1 MVVRPGPL
9 TYTLMKKKLL
19 FPILFASLLTIS
31 ACNNQP
37 SGNPASSSSEPV
49 VETARKVLKASL
61 SKDTV
66 EAGYSSKVITDV
78 EGVSYRS
85 DNESIATVDKDGNI
99 KTDEPGMAYITVS
112 KEGYFDRV
120 LKLFVDEYDTL
131 DYLVEG
137 FEFGPAI
144 VGVKLN
150 FPAKVKKADLQGK
163 QFVVKTNKSNRTVT
177 SVDLCD
183 QEGQIIT
190 ADESNYVRISLEMRY
205 SGWGPTDGASCFTY
219 ANNVNNWTAGIT
231 AEAQL
236 ASGQTLKVGDDEY
249 DSSFKF
255 NVIRS
260 RISLSTRDWGEA
272 KSHTAEGYTLTY
284 KDYQTDALR
293 EDGVLNPLVIWL
305 HGMGEGGTDPDIAL
319 LGNDVTALGEEEIQS
334 HFVKGKQKGAYV
346 LAAQTPTM
354 WMNSGTGQNN
364 GGTGHSIYTKSL
376 KSLIDKYI
384 ADNGDIDTN
393 RIFIGGCSNGGYM
406 TMEMAITYGNY
417 FRAFY
422 PCCEA
427 YSDSFVTDEDIQ
439 KLKDLP
445 MWFIH
450 AANDQTVN
458 ANNFVIPTYQR
469 LNAAGAKDLHFSY
482 FTDVRGTD
490 GNPQGN
496 SYQGHYSWI
505 YIFRDEVEFDQED
518 PNNIAAPSNKVVK
531 DAEGNALNLFDWM
544 EAKK

>member
-1 MVVRPGPL
+1 
-9 TYTLMKKKLL
+9 MKKKLL

-37 SGNPASSSSEPV
+37 GGVTSSGSSEPV
-49 VETARKVLKASL
+49 VETARKILKASL

-112 KEGYFDRV
+112 KQGYFDRV
-120 LKLFVDEYDTL
+120 LKLFVDEYDTI

-219 ANNVNNWTAGIT
+219 ANSVNNWTNNIT
-231 AEAQL
+231 VEAQL

-249 DSSFKF
+249 TSAFKF
-255 NVIRS
+255 NAIRS
-260 RISLSTRDWGEA
+260 RIVLSTRDWGEA

-334 HFVKGKQKGAYV
+334 RFVKGKQKGAYV
-346 LAAQTPTM
+346 LAAQTPTY
-354 WMNSGTGQNN
+354 WMNSGTGSINN
-364 GGTGHSIYTKSL
+364 GVGHSIYTKSL

-393 RIFIGGCSNGGYM
+393 RIYVGGCSNGGYM
-406 TMEMAITYGNY
+406 TMEMAVTYGNF

-450 AANDQTVN
+450 AANDTTVN
-458 ANNFVIPTYQR
+458 PENFTLATYKR
-469 LNAAGAKDLHFSY
+469 LKDAGAKDVHLSY
-482 FTDVRGTD
+482 FVDVRGTD

-496 SYQGHYSWI
+496 NYQGHYSWI
-505 YIFRDEVEFDQED
+505 YIFRDEVALDQAD
-518 PNNIAAPSNKVVK
+518 YNHIVAPSTEAVK
-531 DAEGNALNLFDWM
+531 DAKGNTVNLFDWM
-544 EAKK
+544 EAMK

>member
-1 MVVRPGPL
+1 
-9 TYTLMKKKLL
+9 MKKKLIL
-19 FPILFASLLTIS
+19 PILAASLLMLG
-31 ACNNQP
+31 ACNN
-37 SGNPASSSSEPV
+37 SSSPATSSEEPPV
-49 VETARKVLKASL
+49 TTARRILKASL
-61 SKDTV
+61 SEDTV
-66 EAGYSSKVITDV
+66 EAGAKSKVVTEV
-78 EGVSYRS
+78 EGVSFRS
-85 DNESIATVDKDGNI
+85 SDEDIATVDKDGNI
-99 KTDEPGMAYITVS
+99 KTDEPGMAYITVT

-120 LKLFVDEYDTL
+120 LKLFVDEYDTI

-150 FPAKVKKADLQGK
+150 FPEKVKASDLQGK
-163 QFVVKTNKSNRTVT
+163 QFTVKTNRSNRTVT

-183 QEGQIIT
+183 QEGQIINAT
-190 ADESNYVRISLEMRY
+190 ESHYVRISLEIRY
-205 SGWGPTDGASCFTY
+205 SGWGVQDGAGCFTY
-219 ANNVNNWTAGIT
+219 ANNVNNWTSNIT
-231 AEAQL
+231 CEAAL
-236 ASGQTLKVGDDEY
+236 ASGQTLQVGDDTY
-249 DSSFKF
+249 TSSNKF

-260 RISLSTRDWGEA
+260 RIVLSTRDWGEA

-284 KDYQTDALR
+284 KEYQTDAMR

-319 LGNDVTALGEEEIQS
+319 LGNDVTALGESKIQA
-334 HFVKGKQKGAYV
+334 HFVKGEQKGAYV

-354 WMNSGTGQNN
+354 WMNSGTGSNN

-376 KSLIDKYI
+376 KSLIDNYI
-384 ADNGDIDTN
+384 QENGDIDTK
-393 RIFIGGCSNGGYM
+393 RIYVGGCSNGGYM
-406 TMEMAITYGNY
+406 TMEMAITYGNF

-469 LNAAGAKDLHFSY
+469 LKAAGAKDLHFSY
-482 FTDVRGTD
+482 FVDVRGTD

-505 YIFRDEVEFDQED
+505 YIFRDEVALDQAD
-518 PNNIAAPSNKVVK
+518 PNNIAAPSTEPVK
-531 DAEGNALNLFDWM
+531 DANGNTVNLFDWM
-544 EAKK
+544 EAMK

>member
-1 MVVRPGPL
+1 MVGRPGPL

-37 SGNPASSSSEPV
+37 GGVTSSGSSEPV
-49 VETARKVLKASL
+49 VETARKVLRASL

-112 KEGYFDRV
+112 KQGYFDRV
-120 LKLFVDEYDTL
+120 LKLFVDEYDTI

-163 QFVVKTNKSNRTVT
+163 QFTVKTNRSNRTVT

-219 ANNVNNWTAGIT
+219 ANSVNNWTNNIT
-231 AEAQL
+231 VEAQL

-249 DSSFKF
+249 TSAFKF
-255 NVIRS
+255 NAIRS
-260 RISLSTRDWGEA
+260 RIVLSTRDWGEA

-354 WMNSGTGQNN
+354 WMNSGTGSINN
-364 GGTGHSIYTKSL
+364 GVGHSIYTKTL

-393 RIFIGGCSNGGYM
+393 RIFVGGCSNGGYM
-406 TMEMAITYGNY
+406 TMEMAVTYGNF

-450 AANDQTVN
+450 AANDTTVD
-458 ANNFVIPTYQR
+458 ATNFVIPTYQR
-469 LNAAGAKDLHFSY
+469 LKAAGAKDLHFSY

-496 SYQGHYSWI
+496 NYQGHYSWI
-505 YIFRDEVEFDQED
+505 YIFRDEVALDQAD
-518 PNNIAAPSNKVVK
+518 PNNIAAPSTEAVK
-531 DAEGNALNLFDWM
+531 DAEGNNLNLFDWM

>member
-1 MVVRPGPL
+1 MVGRPGPL

-31 ACNNQP
+31 ACDNQP
-37 SGNPASSSSEPV
+37 GAVTSSGSSEPV
-49 VETARKVLKASL
+49 VETARKVLRASL

-112 KEGYFDRV
+112 KQGYFDRV
-120 LKLFVDEYDTL
+120 LKLFVDEYDTI

-163 QFVVKTNKSNRTVT
+163 QFTVKTNRSNRTVT

-219 ANNVNNWTAGIT
+219 ANSVNNWTNNIT
-231 AEAQL
+231 VEAQL

-249 DSSFKF
+249 TSAFKF
-255 NVIRS
+255 NAIRS
-260 RISLSTRDWGEA
+260 RIVLSTRDWGEA

-354 WMNSGTGQNN
+354 WMNSGTGSINN
-364 GGTGHSIYTKSL
+364 GVGHSIYTKTL

-393 RIFIGGCSNGGYM
+393 RIFVGGCSNGGYM
-406 TMEMAITYGNY
+406 TMEMAVTYGNF

-450 AANDQTVN
+450 AANDTTVD
-458 ANNFVIPTYQR
+458 ATNFVIPTYQR
-469 LNAAGAKDLHFSY
+469 LKAAGAKDLHFSY

-496 SYQGHYSWI
+496 NYQGHYSWI
-505 YIFRDEVEFDQED
+505 YIFRDEVQYDQAD
-518 PNNIAAPSNKVVK
+518 PNNIAAPSTEAVK
-531 DAEGNALNLFDWM
+531 DAEGNNLNLFDWM

>member
-1 MVVRPGPL
+1 MVGRPGPL

-37 SGNPASSSSEPV
+37 GGATSSGSSEPV
-49 VETARKVLKASL
+49 VETARKVLRASL

-120 LKLFVDEYDTL
+120 LKLFVDEYDTI

-163 QFVVKTNKSNRTVT
+163 QFTVKTNRSNRTVT

-219 ANNVNNWTAGIT
+219 ANSVNNWTNNIT
-231 AEAQL
+231 VEAQL

-249 DSSFKF
+249 TSAFKF
-255 NVIRS
+255 NAIRS
-260 RISLSTRDWGEA
+260 RIVLSTRDWGEA

-354 WMNSGTGQNN
+354 WMNSGTGSINN
-364 GGTGHSIYTKSL
+364 GVGHSIYTKTL

-393 RIFIGGCSNGGYM
+393 RIFVGGCSNGGYM
-406 TMEMAITYGNY
+406 TMEMAVTYGNF

-450 AANDQTVN
+450 AANDTTVD
-458 ANNFVIPTYQR
+458 ATNFVIPTYQR
-469 LNAAGAKDLHFSY
+469 LKAAGAKDLHFSY

-496 SYQGHYSWI
+496 NYQGHYSWI
-505 YIFRDEVEFDQED
+505 YIFRDEVALDQAD
-518 PNNIAAPSNKVVK
+518 PNNIAAPSTEAVK
-531 DAEGNALNLFDWM
+531 DAEGNNLNLFDWM

>member
-1 MVVRPGPL
+1 
-9 TYTLMKKKLL
+9 MKKKLL

-37 SGNPASSSSEPV
+37 GGNTTSSSNEPV
-49 VETARKVLKASL
+49 VEAARKILKASL

-66 EAGYSSKVITDV
+66 EAGFSSKVITDV

-85 DNESIATVDKDGNI
+85 DNEDVATVDKDGNI
-99 KTDEPGMAYITVS
+99 TTDEPGMAHITVS

-120 LKLFVDEYDTL
+120 LKLFVDEYDTI

-163 QFVVKTNKSNRTVT
+163 QFTVKTNKSNRTVT

-205 SGWGPTDGASCFTY
+205 SGWGPADGASCFTY
-219 ANNVNNWTAGIT
+219 ANSVNNWTNNIT

-236 ASGQTLKVGDDEY
+236 ASGQTLNVGDETY

-255 NVIRS
+255 NAIRS
-260 RISLSTRDWGEA
+260 RIVLSTRDWGEA

-346 LAAQTPTM
+346 LAAQTPTY
-354 WMNSGTGQNN
+354 WMNSGTGSINN
-364 GGTGHSIYTKSL
+364 GVGHSIYTKSL

-393 RIFIGGCSNGGYM
+393 RIFVGGCSNGGYM
-406 TMEMAITYGNY
+406 TMEMAVTYGNF

-427 YSDSFVTDEDIQ
+427 YSDSFVEDSDIA

-445 MWFIH
+445 IWYIH
-450 AANDQTVN
+450 AANDTTVD
-458 ANNFVIPTYQR
+458 ATQFVIPTYQR
-469 LNAAGAKDLHFSY
+469 LIRAGAKDVHFSY
-482 FTDVRGTD
+482 FTDVRGTQ
-490 GNPQGN
+490 GNPAGN
-496 SYQGHYSWI
+496 NYMGHYSWI

-518 PNNIAAPSNKVVK
+518 PENIAAPSNKVVK
-531 DAEGNALNLFDWM
+531 NASGQAMNLFDWM
-544 EAKK
+544 EDKK

>member
-1 MVVRPGPL
+1 MVGRPGPL

-37 SGNPASSSSEPV
+37 GGVTSSGSSEPV
-49 VETARKVLKASL
+49 VETARKILRASL

-120 LKLFVDEYDTL
+120 LKLFVDEYDTI

-163 QFVVKTNKSNRTVT
+163 QFTVKTNRSNRTVT

-219 ANNVNNWTAGIT
+219 ANSVNNWTNNIT
-231 AEAQL
+231 VEAQL

-249 DSSFKF
+249 TSAFKF
-255 NVIRS
+255 NAIRS
-260 RISLSTRDWGEA
+260 RIVLSTRDWGEA

-354 WMNSGTGQNN
+354 WMNSGTGSINN
-364 GGTGHSIYTKSL
+364 GVGHSIYTKTL

-393 RIFIGGCSNGGYM
+393 RIFVGGCSNGGYM
-406 TMEMAITYGNY
+406 TMEMAVTYGNF

-450 AANDQTVN
+450 AANDTTVD
-458 ANNFVIPTYQR
+458 ATNFVIPTYQR
-469 LNAAGAKDLHFSY
+469 LKAAGAKDLHFSY

-496 SYQGHYSWI
+496 NYQGHYSWI
-505 YIFRDEVEFDQED
+505 YIFRDEVALDQAD
-518 PNNIAAPSNKVVK
+518 PNNIAAPSTEAVK
-531 DAEGNALNLFDWM
+531 DAEGNNLNLFDWM

>member
-1 MVVRPGPL
+1 
-9 TYTLMKKKLL
+9 MKKKLFL
-19 FPILFASLLTIS
+19 PFLVSSLMMSMVLTACGGTQQESKPIGSD
-31 ACNNQP
+31 
-37 SGNPASSSSEPV
+37 SSSVPTEQV
-49 VETARKVLKASL
+49 TGERKVLKASIEKPIL
-61 SKDTV
+61 EIGKRT
-66 EAGYSSKVITDV
+66 KVITDV

-85 DNESIATVDKDGNI
+85 SDTEIATVDASGNI
-99 KTDEPGMAYITVS
+99 KAVEMGMAYITVS

-120 LKLFVDEYDTL
+120 LKFFVDEYETV

-137 FEFGPAI
+137 LEIGPAI

-150 FPAKVKKADLQGK
+150 LDGLVKKSDLSK
-163 QFVVKTNKSNRTVT
+163 ATFAVKTNGSNREIE
-177 SVDLCD
+177 SIDLCNEEGELVEGL
-183 QEGQIIT
+183 QESHYIRFNL
-190 ADESNYVRISLEMRY
+190 SY
-205 SGWGPTDGASCFTY
+205 STNSWGVNGGASCFTY
-219 ANNVNNWTAGIT
+219 ANNVNNWTSNIRAEVSLTAGELIT
-231 AEAQL
+231 TEDTYNTTTHKL
-236 ASGQTLKVGDDEY
+236 LIST
-249 DSSFKF
+249 
-255 NVIRS
+255 IRS
-260 RISLSTRDWGEA
+260 RIVLSTKDWGEA
-272 KSHTAEGYTLTY
+272 KSHTSDGYTLTY
-284 KDYQTDALR
+284 KGYETDVLR
-293 EDGVLNPLVIWL
+293 EDGVKNPLIIWL

-319 LGNDVTALGEEEIQS
+319 LGNDVTELGNPQIQS

-354 WMNSGTGQNN
+354 WMNSGTGSINN
-364 GGTGHSIYTKSL
+364 GVGHSIYTKTL

-393 RIFIGGCSNGGYM
+393 RIFVGGCSNGGYM
-406 TMEMAITYGNY
+406 TMEMAVTYGNF

-450 AANDQTVN
+450 AANDTTVD
-458 ANNFVIPTYQR
+458 ATNFVIPTYQR
-469 LNAAGAKDLHFSY
+469 LKAAGAKDLHFSY

-496 SYQGHYSWI
+496 NYQGHYSWI
-505 YIFRDEVEFDQED
+505 YIFRDEVQYDQAD
-518 PNNIAAPSNKVVK
+518 PNNIAAPSTEEVK
-531 DAEGNALNLFDWM
+531 DAEGHALNLFDWM

>member
-1 MVVRPGPL
+1 MVHSEPSYL
-9 TYTLMKKKLL
+9 KTMNKKLL
-19 FPILFASLLTIS
+19 PLAFSSLALILGVA
-31 ACNNQP
+31 ACGGNNQG
-37 SGNPASSSSEPV
+37 SNSSSEPQQ
-49 VETARKVLKASL
+49 ETARKILKASL
-61 SKDTV
+61 KKDTV
-66 EAGYSSKVITDV
+66 EAGAKTSVVSEV

-85 DNESIATVDKDGNI
+85 SDETVAIVDKDGNI
-99 KTDEPGMAYITVS
+99 KTEDPGMAYITIT

-150 FPAKVKKADLQGK
+150 FPEKVKKEDLQGK

-183 QEGQIIT
+183 QEGQIINAT
-190 ADESNYVRISLEMRY
+190 ESHYVRISLEMKY
-205 SGWGPTDGASCFTY
+205 SGWGPADGASCFTY
-219 ANNVNNWTAGIT
+219 ANNVNNWTVGIT
-231 AEAQL
+231 AEAAL
-236 ASGQTLKVGDDEY
+236 ADGQTLKVGEDTY
-249 DSSFKF
+249 TSANKF
-255 NVIRS
+255 NYIRS
-260 RISLSTRDWGEA
+260 RIVLSTRDWGEA

-284 KDYQTDALR
+284 KEYQTDAMR

-319 LGNDVTALGEEEIQS
+319 LGNDVTALGEKKIQD
-334 HFVKGKQKGAYV
+334 HFVKGKQQGAYV

-354 WMNSGTGQNN
+354 WMNSGTGSNN
-364 GGTGHSIYTKSL
+364 GGTGHSIYTKTL
-376 KSLIDKYI
+376 KSLIDNYI
-384 ADNGDIDTN
+384 KENGDIDTN
-393 RIFIGGCSNGGYM
+393 RIYVGGCSNGGYM
-406 TMEMAITYGNY
+406 TMEMAVTYGNF

-439 KLKDLP
+439 KLKDFP

-469 LNAAGAKDLHFSY
+469 LKEAGAKDLHFSY

-505 YIFRDEVEFDQED
+505 YIFRDEVEFDQAD
-518 PNNIAAPSNKVVK
+518 PNNIKAPSDQPVK
-531 DAEGNALNLFDWM
+531 DKDGNTVNLFDWM
-544 EAKK
+544 ESMK

>member
-1 MVVRPGPL
+1 MVGRPGPL

-37 SGNPASSSSEPV
+37 GGVTSSGSSEPV
-49 VETARKVLKASL
+49 VETARKVLRASL

-85 DNESIATVDKDGNI
+85 DNENIATVDKDGNI

-112 KEGYFDRV
+112 KQGYFDRV
-120 LKLFVDEYDTL
+120 LKLFVDEYDTI

-163 QFVVKTNKSNRTVT
+163 QFTVKTNRSNRTVT

-205 SGWGPTDGASCFTY
+205 SGWGPADGASCFTY
-219 ANNVNNWTAGIT
+219 ANSVNNWTNNIT

-236 ASGQTLKVGDDEY
+236 ASGQTLKVGDETY

-255 NVIRS
+255 NAIRS
-260 RISLSTRDWGEA
+260 RIVLSTRDWGEA

-354 WMNSGTGQNN
+354 WMNSGTGSINN
-364 GGTGHSIYTKSL
+364 GVGHSIYTKTL

-393 RIFIGGCSNGGYM
+393 RIFVGGCSNGGYM
-406 TMEMAITYGNY
+406 TMEMAVTYGNF

-450 AANDQTVN
+450 AANDTTVD
-458 ANNFVIPTYQR
+458 ATNFVIPTYQR
-469 LNAAGAKDLHFSY
+469 LKAAGAKDLHFSY

-496 SYQGHYSWI
+496 NYQGHYSWI
-505 YIFRDEVEFDQED
+505 YIFRDEVALDQAD
-518 PNNIAAPSNKVVK
+518 PNNIAAPSTEEVK
-531 DAEGNALNLFDWM
+531 DAEGHALNLFDWM

>member
-1 MVVRPGPL
+1 MVGRPGPL

-37 SGNPASSSSEPV
+37 GGVTSSGSSEPV
-49 VETARKVLKASL
+49 VETARKVLRASL

-120 LKLFVDEYDTL
+120 LKLFVDEYDTI

-163 QFVVKTNKSNRTVT
+163 QFTVKTNRSNRTVT

-219 ANNVNNWTAGIT
+219 ANNVNNWTNNIT
-231 AEAQL
+231 VEAQL

-249 DSSFKF
+249 TSAFKF
-255 NVIRS
+255 NAIRS
-260 RISLSTRDWGEA
+260 RIVLSTRDWGEA

-354 WMNSGTGQNN
+354 WMNSGTGSINN
-364 GGTGHSIYTKSL
+364 GVGHSIYTKTL

-393 RIFIGGCSNGGYM
+393 RIFVGGCSNGGYM
-406 TMEMAITYGNY
+406 TMEMAVTYGNF

-450 AANDQTVN
+450 AANDTTVD
-458 ANNFVIPTYQR
+458 ATNFVIPTYQR
-469 LNAAGAKDLHFSY
+469 LKAAGAKDLHFSY

-496 SYQGHYSWI
+496 NYQGHYSWI
-505 YIFRDEVEFDQED
+505 YIFRDEVALDQAD
-518 PNNIAAPSNKVVK
+518 PNNIAAPSTEAVK
-531 DAEGNALNLFDWM
+531 DAEGNNLNLFDWM

>member
-1 MVVRPGPL
+1 MVGRPGPL

-37 SGNPASSSSEPV
+37 GGVTSSGSSEPV
-49 VETARKVLKASL
+49 VETARKVLRASL

-85 DNESIATVDKDGNI
+85 DNENIATVDKDGNI

-112 KEGYFDRV
+112 KQGYFDRV
-120 LKLFVDEYDTL
+120 LKLFVDEYDTI

-163 QFVVKTNKSNRTVT
+163 QFTVKTNRSNRTVT

-219 ANNVNNWTAGIT
+219 ANSVNNWTNNIT
-231 AEAQL
+231 VEAQL

-249 DSSFKF
+249 TSAFKF
-255 NVIRS
+255 NAIRS
-260 RISLSTRDWGEA
+260 RIVLSTRDWGEA

-354 WMNSGTGQNN
+354 WMNSGTGSINN
-364 GGTGHSIYTKSL
+364 GVGHSIYTKTL

-393 RIFIGGCSNGGYM
+393 RIFVGGCSNGGYM
-406 TMEMAITYGNY
+406 TMEMAVTYGNF

-450 AANDQTVN
+450 AANDTTVD
-458 ANNFVIPTYQR
+458 ATNFVIPTYQR
-469 LNAAGAKDLHFSY
+469 LKAAGAKDLHFSY

-496 SYQGHYSWI
+496 NYQGHYSWI
-505 YIFRDEVEFDQED
+505 YIFRDEVQYDQAD
-518 PNNIAAPSNKVVK
+518 PNNITAPSTEAVK
-531 DAEGNALNLFDWM
+531 DAEGNNLNLFDWM

>member
-1 MVVRPGPL
+1 MHKI
-9 TYTLMKKKLL
+9 MKKKLL
-19 FPILFASLLTIS
+19 FPLVFASLLTLS
-31 ACNNQP
+31 ACGGSNNGSNGANSDSQP
-37 SGNPASSSSEPV
+37 A

-61 SKDTV
+61 RKDTV
-66 EAGYSSKVITDV
+66 ESGSSSSVITEV
-78 EGVSYRS
+78 QGVTYRS
-85 DNESIATVDKDGNI
+85 SNEDVATVDQNGNI
-99 KTDEPGMAYITVS
+99 RTDLPGMAYITVS

-120 LKLFVDEYDTL
+120 LKIFVDEYDTI

-163 QFVVKTNKSNRTVT
+163 QFTVKTNKSNRTIT

-183 QEGQIIT
+183 QEGQIID
-190 ADESNYVRISLEMRY
+190 AEESRYVRLSLSFSY
-205 SGWGPTDGASCFTY
+205 SGWGVESGASCFTY
-219 ANNVNNWTAGIT
+219 ANNVNNWTANIT
-231 AEAQL
+231 AEAAL
-236 ASGQTLKVGDDEY
+236 ASGQTLQVGDETY
-249 DSSFKF
+249 DSNNKF
-255 NVIRS
+255 NFIRS
-260 RISLSTRDWGEA
+260 RIVLSTRDWGEA

-284 KDYQTDALR
+284 KEYQTDAMR

-319 LGNDVTALGEEEIQS
+319 LGNDVTALGEKEIQS

-364 GGTGHSIYTKSL
+364 GGTGHSIYTTSL
-376 KSLIDKYI
+376 KSLIDNYI
-384 ADNGDIDTN
+384 AENGDIDTN

-406 TMEMAITYGNY
+406 TMEMAITYGNF

-427 YSDSFVTDEDIQ
+427 YSDSFVTNEDIQ
-439 KLKDLP
+439 KLKDFP

-469 LNAAGAKDLHFSY
+469 LIAAGGQDIHFSY
-482 FTDVRGTD
+482 FVDVRGTD
-490 GNPQGN
+490 GNPNGN

-505 YIFRDEVEFDQED
+505 YIFRDEVALDQAD
-518 PNNIAAPSNKVVK
+518 PTNISAPSNKAVK
-531 DAEGNALNLFDWM
+531 DAQGNTVNLFDWM
-544 EAKK
+544 EAMKQLIEFL

>member
-1 MVVRPGPL
+1 
-9 TYTLMKKKLL
+9 MKKKILL
-19 FPILFASLLTIS
+19 PILAASLLMLG
-31 ACNNQP
+31 ACNNAPAQ
-37 SGNPASSSSEPV
+37 SGSQSSDEPA
-49 VETARKVLKASL
+49 VETARKILKASL

-66 EAGYSSKVITDV
+66 EAGIKSKVITDV

-85 DNESIATVDKDGNI
+85 DNEDVAKVDKDGNI
-99 KTDEPGMAYITVS
+99 TTDEPGMAHITVS

-150 FPAKVKKADLQGK
+150 FEGKVKKADLQGK
-163 QFVVKTNKSNRTVT
+163 QFVVKTNRSNRTVK

-183 QEGQIIT
+183 QEGQIID
-190 ADESNYVRISLEMRY
+190 AEESNYVRISLEMRY

-219 ANNVNNWTAGIT
+219 ANSVNNWTNGIT
-231 AEAQL
+231 VEAQL

-249 DSSFKF
+249 TSSFKF
-255 NVIRS
+255 NTIRS
-260 RISLSTRDWGEA
+260 RIVLSTRDWGEA

-334 HFVKGKQKGAYV
+334 HFIKGKQKGAYV
-346 LAAQTPTM
+346 LAAQTPTY
-354 WMNSGTGQNN
+354 WMNSGTGSIN
-364 GGTGHSIYTKSL
+364 GGVGHSIYTKSL

-393 RIFIGGCSNGGYM
+393 RIYVGGCSNGGYM
-406 TMEMAITYGNY
+406 TMEMAVTYGNF

-427 YSDSFVTDEDIQ
+427 YSDSFVTEEDIQ

-450 AANDQTVN
+450 AANDTTVN
-458 ANNFVIPTYQR
+458 PDNFTLATYKR
-469 LNAAGAKDLHFSY
+469 LKDAGAKDVHLSY
-482 FTDVRGTD
+482 FVDVRGTD

-496 SYQGHYSWI
+496 NYQGHYSWI
-505 YIFRDEVEFDQED
+505 YIFRDEVALDQAD
-518 PNNIAAPSNKVVK
+518 YNHIVAPSTEAVK
-531 DAEGNALNLFDWM
+531 DAQGNTVNLFDWM
-544 EAKK
+544 EAMK

>member
-1 MVVRPGPL
+1 
-9 TYTLMKKKLL
+9 MKKKIL
-19 FPILFASLLTIS
+19 FPFVFASLLTLS
-31 ACNNQP
+31 ACGGSKTNPGGDGSDSQP
-37 SGNPASSSSEPV
+37 AV
-49 VETARKVLKASL
+49 QTARQVLKASL

-66 EAGYSSKVITDV
+66 ESGASSKVVTEV
-78 EGVSYRS
+78 QGVTYRS
-85 DNESIATVDKDGNI
+85 SDEDVATVDQNGNI
-99 KTDEPGMAYITVS
+99 RTDLPGMAYITVS
-112 KEGYFDRV
+112 KQGYFDRV
-120 LKLFVDEYDTL
+120 LKIFVDEYDTI

-163 QFVVKTNKSNRTVT
+163 QFTVKTNKSNRTVT

-183 QEGQIIT
+183 QEGQIID
-190 ADESNYVRISLEMRY
+190 AEESRYVRLSLSFSY
-205 SGWGPTDGASCFTY
+205 SGWLESGASCFTY
-219 ANNVNNWTAGIT
+219 ANNVNNWTANIT
-231 AEAQL
+231 AEAAL
-236 ASGQTLKVGDDEY
+236 ASGQTLKVGDETY
-249 DSSFKF
+249 DSSNRF
-255 NVIRS
+255 NFIRS
-260 RISLSTRDWGEA
+260 RIVLSTRDWGEA
-272 KSHTAEGYTLTY
+272 KSHTAEGHTLTY
-284 KDYQTDALR
+284 KEYQTDAMR

-305 HGMGEGGTDPDIAL
+305 HGMGEGGVDPDIAL
-319 LGNDVTALGEEEIQS
+319 LGNDVTALGEQEIQS

-364 GGTGHSIYTKSL
+364 GGTGHSIYTASL
-376 KSLIDKYI
+376 KSLIDNYI
-384 ADNGDIDTN
+384 AENGDIDTN

-406 TMEMAITYGNY
+406 TMEMAITYGNF

-427 YSDSFVTDEDIQ
+427 YSDSFVTNEDIQ
-439 KLKDLP
+439 KLKDFP

-469 LNAAGAKDLHFSY
+469 LIAAGAQDVHFSY
-482 FTDVRGTD
+482 FVDVRGTD
-490 GNPQGN
+490 GNPNGN

-505 YIFRDEVEFDQED
+505 YIFRDEVELDQAD
-518 PNNIAAPSNKVVK
+518 PNNISAPSTKEVK
-531 DAEGNALNLFDWM
+531 DAQNNKVNLFDWM
-544 EAKK
+544 EAMK

>member
-1 MVVRPGPL
+1 
-9 TYTLMKKKLL
+9 MKKKVLL
-19 FPILFASLLTIS
+19 PLAISSLALLLGAT
-31 ACNNQP
+31 ACNGGGDNSTHAK
-37 SGNPASSSSEPV
+37 SGSEPQQ
-49 VETARKVLKASL
+49 ETARKILKASL
-61 SKDTV
+61 SKDVV
-66 EAGYSSKVITDV
+66 ESGSHSKVISEV
-78 EGVSYRS
+78 EGVTYRS
-85 DNESIATVDKDGNI
+85 SDEDIATVKADGTI
-99 KTDEPGMAYITVS
+99 STDLPGMAYITVS

-120 LKLFVDEYDTL
+120 LKLFVDEYDTI

-144 VGVKLN
+144 IGLKLN
-150 FPAKVKKADLQGK
+150 FPEKVKKADLQGVT
-163 QFVVKTNKSNRTVT
+163 FSAKTNRSNRNIT

-183 QEGQIIT
+183 PEGQIIN
-190 ADESNYVRISLEMRY
+190 AEESHYVRLTLEMRY
-205 SGWGPTDGASCFTY
+205 SGWGAQDGASPFTY
-219 ANNVNNWTAGIT
+219 ANNVNNWTNGIT
-231 AEAQL
+231 VEASI
-236 ASGQTLKVGDDEY
+236 ASGSLKVGEETY
-249 DSSFKF
+249 EAGRKF
-255 NVIRS
+255 SVIRS

-319 LGNDVTALGEEEIQS
+319 LGNDVTALGEEKIQS

-354 WMNSGTGQNN
+354 WMNSGTGSNN

-376 KSLIDKYI
+376 KALIDKYI
-384 ADNGDIDTN
+384 QDNGDIDTK
-393 RIFIGGCSNGGYM
+393 RIYVGGCSNGGYM
-406 TMEMAITYGNY
+406 TMEMAITYGNF

-445 MWFIH
+445 IWFIH
-450 AANDQTVN
+450 AANDSTVN

-469 LNAAGAKDLHFSY
+469 LKAAGAKDLHFSY

-505 YIFRDEVEFDQED
+505 YIFRDEVEFDQAD
-518 PNNIAAPSNKVVK
+518 PENIKAPSDQPVK
-531 DAEGNALNLFDWM
+531 DAQGNVVNLFDWM
-544 EAKK
+544 ESMK

>member
-1 MVVRPGPL
+1 MVGRPGPL

-37 SGNPASSSSEPV
+37 GGVTSSGSSEPV
-49 VETARKVLKASL
+49 VETARKILRASL

-112 KEGYFDRV
+112 KQGYFDRV
-120 LKLFVDEYDTL
+120 LKLFVDEYDTI

-163 QFVVKTNKSNRTVT
+163 QFTVKTNRSNRTVT

-219 ANNVNNWTAGIT
+219 ANNVNNWTNNIT
-231 AEAQL
+231 VEAQL

-249 DSSFKF
+249 TSAFKF
-255 NVIRS
+255 NAIRS
-260 RISLSTRDWGEA
+260 RIVLSTRDWGEA

-354 WMNSGTGQNN
+354 WMNSGTGSINN
-364 GGTGHSIYTKSL
+364 GVGHSIYTKTL

-393 RIFIGGCSNGGYM
+393 RIFVGGCSNGGYM
-406 TMEMAITYGNY
+406 TMEMAVTYGNF

-450 AANDQTVN
+450 AANDTTVD
-458 ANNFVIPTYQR
+458 ATNFVIPTYQR
-469 LNAAGAKDLHFSY
+469 LKAAGAKDLHFSY

-496 SYQGHYSWI
+496 NYQGHYSWI
-505 YIFRDEVEFDQED
+505 YIFRDEVALDQAD
-518 PNNIAAPSNKVVK
+518 PNNIAAPSTEAVK
-531 DAEGNALNLFDWM
+531 DAEGNNLNLFDWM

>member
-1 MVVRPGPL
+1 MVRRPGPL

-31 ACNNQP
+31 ACNGQPGGNQT
-37 SGNPASSSSEPV
+37 SGSSEPV
-49 VETARKVLKASL
+49 VEAARKILKASL

-66 EAGYSSKVITDV
+66 EAGFSSKVITDV
-78 EGVSYRS
+78 EGVTYRS

-112 KEGYFDRV
+112 KQGYFDRV
-120 LKLFVDEYDTL
+120 LKLFVDEYDTI

-183 QEGQIIT
+183 QEGQIIA

-205 SGWGPTDGASCFTY
+205 SGWGPSDGASCFTY
-219 ANNVNNWTAGIT
+219 ANSVNNWTNNIT
-231 AEAQL
+231 VEAQL
-236 ASGQTLKVGDDEY
+236 ASGQTLKVGDDTY
-249 DSSFKF
+249 DSAFKF
-255 NVIRS
+255 NAIRS
-260 RISLSTRDWGEA
+260 RIVLSTRDWGEA

-319 LGNDVTALGEEEIQS
+319 LGNDVTALGEEQIQS

-354 WMNSGTGQNN
+354 WMNSGTGSINN
-364 GGTGHSIYTKSL
+364 GVGHSIYTKTL

-393 RIFIGGCSNGGYM
+393 RIFVGGCSNGGYM
-406 TMEMAITYGNY
+406 TMEMAVTYGNF

-450 AANDQTVN
+450 AANDTTVD
-458 ANNFVIPTYQR
+458 ATNFVIPTYQR
-469 LNAAGAKDLHFSY
+469 LKAAGAKDLHFSY

-496 SYQGHYSWI
+496 NYQGHYSWI
-505 YIFRDEVEFDQED
+505 YIFRDEVALDQAD
-518 PNNIAAPSNKVVK
+518 PTNISAPSTEAVK
-531 DAEGNALNLFDWM
+531 DAEGNSLNLFDWM

>member
-1 MVVRPGPL
+1 MVGRPGPL

-31 ACNNQP
+31 ACNGQP
-37 SGNPASSSSEPV
+37 GGNTSSGSSEPV
-49 VETARKVLKASL
+49 VETARKILKASL

-66 EAGYSSKVITDV
+66 EAGFSSKVITDV
-78 EGVSYRS
+78 EGVTFRS
-85 DNESIATVDKDGNI
+85 DNEDIATVDKDGNI

>member
-1 MVVRPGPL
+1 
-9 TYTLMKKKLL
+9 MKKKLL
-19 FPILFASLLTIS
+19 LPLAFAALFVLGG
-31 ACNNQP
+31 CNNTANG
-37 SGNPASSSSEPV
+37 STSSSEPA
-49 VETARKVLKASL
+49 VETARKILKASL

-66 EAGYSSKVITDV
+66 EAGAKSKVVTED
-78 EGVSYRS
+78 EGVTFRS
-85 DNESIATVDKDGNI
+85 SDESIAKVDKDGNI
-99 KTDEPGMAYITVS
+99 KTDEPGMAYITAS

-120 LKLFVDEYDTL
+120 LKLFVDEYDTI

-150 FPAKVKKADLQGK
+150 FPEKVKKADLQGK
-163 QFVVKTNKSNRTVT
+163 QFTVKTNRSNRTVK

-190 ADESNYVRISLEMRY
+190 GDESHYVRISLEMRY
-205 SGWGPTDGASCFTY
+205 STFGPADGASCFTY
-219 ANNVNNWTAGIT
+219 ANSVNNWTNNIT

-236 ASGQTLKVGDDEY
+236 ASGQTLKVGEETY

-255 NVIRS
+255 NAIRS
-260 RISLSTRDWGEA
+260 RIVLSTRDWGEA

-284 KDYQTDALR
+284 KDYQTDTLR

-319 LGNDVTALGEEEIQS
+319 LGNDVTALGEEKIQS
-334 HFVKGKQKGAYV
+334 HFVKGQQKGAYV
-346 LAAQTPTM
+346 LAAQTPTY
-354 WMNSGTGQNN
+354 WMNSGTGSINN
-364 GGTGHSIYTKSL
+364 GVGHSIYTKSL

-384 ADNGDIDTN
+384 ADNGDIDTK
-393 RIFIGGCSNGGYM
+393 RIYIGGCSNGGYM
-406 TMEMAITYGNY
+406 TMEMAVTYGNF

-422 PCCEA
+422 TCCEA

-450 AANDQTVN
+450 AANDTTVDP
-458 ANNFVIPTYQR
+458 NNFTLATYKR
-469 LNAAGAKDLHFSY
+469 LKAAGTKDLHLSY
-482 FTDVRGTD
+482 YVDVRGTD

-496 SYQGHYSWI
+496 NYQGHYSWI
-505 YIFRDEVEFDQED
+505 YIFRDEVALDQAD
-518 PNNIAAPSNKVVK
+518 PNNIKAPSTEVVK
-531 DAEGNALNLFDWM
+531 DANGNTVNLFDWM
-544 EAKK
+544 ESMK

>member
-1 MVVRPGPL
+1 MVGRPGPL

-31 ACNNQP
+31 ACNGQPGGNQT
-37 SGNPASSSSEPV
+37 SGSSEPV
-49 VETARKVLKASL
+49 VETARKILKASL

-66 EAGYSSKVITDV
+66 EVGFSSKVITDV

-85 DNESIATVDKDGNI
+85 DNEDVATVDKDGNI
-99 KTDEPGMAYITVS
+99 TTDEPGMAYITVS
-112 KEGYFDRV
+112 KQGYFDRV

-150 FPAKVKKADLQGK
+150 FEGKVKKGDLQGK
-163 QFVVKTNKSNRTVT
+163 QFVVKTNRSNRTVK

-183 QEGQIIT
+183 QEGQIID
-190 ADESNYVRISLEMRY
+190 AEESRYVRISLEMRY
-205 SGWGPTDGASCFTY
+205 SGWGPSDGASCFTY
-219 ANNVNNWTAGIT
+219 ANSVNNWTDNIT

-249 DSSFKF
+249 TSSFKF
-255 NVIRS
+255 STIRS
-260 RISLSTRDWGEA
+260 RIVLSTRDWGEA

-334 HFVKGKQKGAYV
+334 HFIKGKQKGAYV
-346 LAAQTPTM
+346 LAAQTPTY
-354 WMNSGTGQNN
+354 WMNSGTGSINN
-364 GGTGHSIYTKSL
+364 GVGHSIYTKTL

-384 ADNGDIDTN
+384 ADNGDIDMN
-393 RIFIGGCSNGGYM
+393 RIYVGGCSNGGYM
-406 TMEMAITYGNY
+406 TMEMAVTYGNF

-450 AANDQTVN
+450 AANDTTVN
-458 ANNFVIPTYQR
+458 PDNFTLATYKR
-469 LNAAGAKDLHFSY
+469 LKDAGAKDVHLSY
-482 FTDVRGTD
+482 FVDVRGTD

-496 SYQGHYSWI
+496 NYQGHYSWI
-505 YIFRDEVEFDQED
+505 YIFRDEVALDQAD
-518 PNNIAAPSNKVVK
+518 YNHIVAPSTEAVK
-531 DAEGNALNLFDWM
+531 DAQGNTVNLFDWM
-544 EAKK
+544 EAMK

>member
-1 MVVRPGPL
+1 
-9 TYTLMKKKLL
+9 MKKKY
-19 FPILFASLLTIS
+19 ILPLAFAALLTLG
-31 ACNNQP
+31 ACNTNSP
-37 SGNPASSSSEPV
+37 SKLESKEPV
-49 VETARKVLKASL
+49 VETARKILKASL

-66 EAGYSSKVITDV
+66 EAGSKTKVVSEV
-78 EGVSYRS
+78 EGVTFRS
-85 DNESIATVDKDGNI
+85 SDEAVATVDKDGNV

-120 LKLFVDEYDTL
+120 LKLFVDEYDTI

-137 FEFGPAI
+137 FEYGPAI

-150 FPAKVKKADLQGK
+150 FPEKVKKADLQGK
-163 QFVVKTNKSNRTVT
+163 QFVVKTNKSNRTVQ

-183 QEGQIIT
+183 QEGQIID
-190 ADESNYVRISLEMRY
+190 ASESHYVRISLETRY
-205 SGWGPTDGASCFTY
+205 SGWGPADGASCFTY
-219 ANNVNNWTAGIT
+219 ANNVNNWTANIT
-231 AEAQL
+231 VEAFL
-236 ASGQTLKVGDDEY
+236 ASGNTLTVGSDTYSDAN
-249 DSSFKF
+249 KF
-255 NVIRS
+255 TSIRS
-260 RISLSTRDWGEA
+260 RITLSTRDWGEA

-346 LAAQTPTM
+346 LAVQTPTM
-354 WMNSGTGQNN
+354 WMNSGDGQNN
-364 GGTGHSIYTKSL
+364 GGVGHSIYTKTL
-376 KSLIDKYI
+376 KATIDKYI
-384 ADNGDIDTN
+384 ADNGDIDMN
-393 RIFIGGCSNGGYM
+393 RIFVGGCSNGGYM
-406 TMEMAITYGNY
+406 TMEMAITYGDF

-427 YSDSFVTDEDIQ
+427 YSDSFVTDDDIQ
-439 KLKDLP
+439 KLKNYP

-450 AANDQTVN
+450 AANDTTVN

-469 LNAAGAKDLHFSY
+469 LKEAGAKDLHFSY
-482 FTDVRGTD
+482 FTDVTGTD
-490 GNPQGN
+490 GNPAGN

-505 YIFRDEVEFDQED
+505 YIFRDEVQYDQAD
-518 PNNIAAPSNKVVK
+518 PDNIAAPSTAAVK
-531 DAEGNALNLFDWM
+531 DASGNTVNLFDWM
-544 EAKK
+544 ESMK

>member
-1 MVVRPGPL
+1 MVGRPGPL

-37 SGNPASSSSEPV
+37 GGVTSSGSSEPV
-49 VETARKVLKASL
+49 VETARKILRASL

-120 LKLFVDEYDTL
+120 LKLFVDEYDTI

-163 QFVVKTNKSNRTVT
+163 QFTVKTNRSNRTVT

-219 ANNVNNWTAGIT
+219 ANSVNNWTNNIT
-231 AEAQL
+231 VEAQL

-249 DSSFKF
+249 TSAFKF
-255 NVIRS
+255 NAIRS
-260 RISLSTRDWGEA
+260 RIVLSTRDWGEA

-354 WMNSGTGQNN
+354 WMNSGTGSINN
-364 GGTGHSIYTKSL
+364 GVGHSIYTKTL

-393 RIFIGGCSNGGYM
+393 RIFVGGCSNGGYM
-406 TMEMAITYGNY
+406 TMEMAVTYGNF

-450 AANDQTVN
+450 AANDTTVD
-458 ANNFVIPTYQR
+458 ATNFVIPTYQR
-469 LNAAGAKDLHFSY
+469 LKAAGAKDLHFSY

-496 SYQGHYSWI
+496 NYQGHYSWI
-505 YIFRDEVEFDQED
+505 YIFRDEVQYDQAD
-518 PNNIAAPSNKVVK
+518 PNNIAAPSTETVK
-531 DAEGNALNLFDWM
+531 DAEGNNLNLFDWM

>member
-1 MVVRPGPL
+1 
-9 TYTLMKKKLL
+9 MKNKLL
-19 FPILFASLLTIS
+19 LPLVAASLLVLG
-31 ACNNQP
+31 ACNKPAGDP
-37 SGNPASSSSEPV
+37 SKPAGTSEPAT
-49 VETARKVLKASL
+49 ETARKILKASL

-66 EAGYSSKVITDV
+66 EAGAKSKVETEV
-78 EGVSYRS
+78 EGVTFRS
-85 DNESIATVDKDGNI
+85 SNEDIATVDKDGNI
-99 KTDEPGMAYITVS
+99 RTDEPGMAYITVS

-144 VGVKLN
+144 TGIKLN
-150 FPAKVKKADLQGK
+150 FPEKVKAADLQGK
-163 QFVVKTNKSNRTVT
+163 QFTVKTNRSNRTVT
-177 SVDLCD
+177 AVNLCD
-183 QEGQIIT
+183 QEGEIINAT
-190 ADESNYVRISLEMRY
+190 ESHYVRLSLEMRY
-205 SGWGPTDGASCFTY
+205 SGWGPSDGASPFTY
-219 ANNVNNWTAGIT
+219 ANNVNNWTT
-231 AEAQL
+231 NMSFEAAL
-236 ASGQTLKVGDDEY
+236 ASGQTLKVGDDTY

-255 NVIRS
+255 NIVRS
-260 RISLSTRDWGEA
+260 RISLSTKDWGEA

-319 LGNDVTALGEEEIQS
+319 LGNDVTALGEKQIQS
-334 HFVKGKQKGAYV
+334 HFVKGQQKGAYV

-376 KSLIDKYI
+376 KALIDNYI
-384 ADNGDIDTN
+384 KENGDIDTK
-393 RIFIGGCSNGGYM
+393 RIYVGGCSNGGYM
-406 TMEMAITYGNY
+406 TMEMAITYGNF

-450 AANDQTVN
+450 AANDTTVN
-458 ANNFVIPTYQR
+458 PKNFVIPTYQR
-469 LNAAGAKDLHFSY
+469 LAEAGAKDLHFSY

-490 GNPQGN
+490 GNPSGN
-496 SYQGHYSWI
+496 NYQGHYSWI
-505 YIFRDEVEFDQED
+505 YIFRDEVALDQKD
-518 PNNIAAPSNKVVK
+518 PKNVAAPSTEVVK
-531 DAEGNALNLFDWM
+531 DAQGNTVNLFDWM
-544 EAKK
+544 ESMK

>member
-1 MVVRPGPL
+1 MVGRPGPL

-37 SGNPASSSSEPV
+37 GGVTSSGSSEPV
-49 VETARKVLKASL
+49 VETARKVLRASL

-112 KEGYFDRV
+112 KQGYFDRV
-120 LKLFVDEYDTL
+120 LKLFVDEYDTI

-163 QFVVKTNKSNRTVT
+163 QFTVKTNRSNRTVT

-219 ANNVNNWTAGIT
+219 ANSVNNWTNNIT
-231 AEAQL
+231 VEAQL

-249 DSSFKF
+249 TSAFKF
-255 NVIRS
+255 NAIRS
-260 RISLSTRDWGEA
+260 RIVLSTRDWGEA

-354 WMNSGTGQNN
+354 WMNSGTGSINN
-364 GGTGHSIYTKSL
+364 GVGHSIYTKTL

-393 RIFIGGCSNGGYM
+393 RIFVGGCSNGGYM
-406 TMEMAITYGNY
+406 TMEMAVTYGNF

-450 AANDQTVN
+450 AANDTTVD
-458 ANNFVIPTYQR
+458 ATNFVIPTYQR
-469 LNAAGAKDLHFSY
+469 LKAAGAKDLHFSY

-496 SYQGHYSWI
+496 NYQGHYSWI
-505 YIFRDEVEFDQED
+505 YIFRDEVQYDQAD
-518 PNNIAAPSNKVVK
+518 PNNITAPSTEAVK
-531 DAEGNALNLFDWM
+531 DAEGNNLNLFDWM

>member
-1 MVVRPGPL
+1 
-9 TYTLMKKKLL
+9 MKKKIFL
-19 FPILFASLLTIS
+19 PILAASLLMIG
-31 ACNNQP
+31 ACNNTPAQ
-37 SGNPASSSSEPV
+37 SGSTSSEGPA
-49 VETARKVLKASL
+49 VETARKILKASL

-66 EAGYSSKVITDV
+66 EAGIKSKVITDV

-85 DNESIATVDKDGNI
+85 DNEDVATVDKDGNI
-99 KTDEPGMAYITVS
+99 TTDEPGMAHITVS

-150 FPAKVKKADLQGK
+150 FEGKVKKGDLQGK
-163 QFVVKTNKSNRTVT
+163 QFVVKTNRSNRTVK

-183 QEGQIIT
+183 QEGQIID
-190 ADESNYVRISLEMRY
+190 AEESHYVRISLEMRY

-219 ANNVNNWTAGIT
+219 ANSVNNWTDNIT

-249 DSSFKF
+249 TSSFKF
-255 NVIRS
+255 NTIRS
-260 RISLSTRDWGEA
+260 RIVLSTRDWGEA

-346 LAAQTPTM
+346 LAAQTPTY
-354 WMNSGTGQNN
+354 WMNSGTGSINN
-364 GGTGHSIYTKSL
+364 GVGHSIYTKSL

-393 RIFIGGCSNGGYM
+393 RIYVGGCSNGGYM
-406 TMEMAITYGNY
+406 TMEMAVTYGNF

-450 AANDQTVN
+450 AANDTTVN
-458 ANNFVIPTYQR
+458 PENFTLATYKR
-469 LNAAGAKDLHFSY
+469 LKDAGAKDVHLSY
-482 FTDVRGTD
+482 FVDVRGTD

-496 SYQGHYSWI
+496 NYQGHYSWI
-505 YIFRDEVEFDQED
+505 YIFRDEVALDQKD
-518 PNNIAAPSNKVVK
+518 PNNIKAPSTEAVK
-531 DAEGNALNLFDWM
+531 DANGNTVNLFDWM
-544 EAKK
+544 EAMK